1 MWPIECL
8 NIILWWYIGYR
19 EMLVNLVLLDLW
31 HFNVI
36 LGMDWLASYHASV
49 DCFGKMVMFH
59 IFVNSS
65 LVLRGNMWTYHC
77 IWSQPCKLVICS
89 IRKGYQCFLAY
100 VVSDENDLRLENI
113 SIVRN
118 YPFVFLDYL
127 PSLPLKEG
135 GVNHWFGNMKNSYL

>member
-1 MWPIECL
+1 MWPIECS

-59 IFVNSS
+59 IFCQLKFSFEGKHVDIP
-65 LVLRGNMWTYHC
+65 LHM
-77 IWSQPCKLVICS
+77 
-89 IRKGYQCFLAY
+89 
-100 VVSDENDLRLENI
+100 I
-113 SIVRN
+113 STLQTS
-118 YPFVFLDYL
+118 YLLD
-127 PSLPLKEG
+127 KEG
-135 GVNHWFGNMKNSYL
+135 LSMLFGICGEWWKWFKVREHIHCKELSFCLSRLFA